1 MSKVDRLY
9 FIDTYKGMLIAL
21 MVIGHAVTEG
31 SYIFQFIYN
40 FHMPALALLS
50 GLLFSPKNLSTPY
63 FTFITQRL
71 QRLVIPAIIMG
82 GICALPFLA
91 KLIRNHDLIQEFM
104 MKLIG
109 TISGNSSVQFNFNC
123 SPLWYLYA
131 LFFAEAFFYFTV
143 KLNKVIAGL
152 FFIAIIIFYINIKQ
166 PSIPY
171 YLNGVFLSFQFI
183 PWLYIGRLIAVYLK
197 GNIAAIAPLESKEM
211 SVFIMASLLV
221 VITPL
226 LSGSTIVMARAYY
239 GGGGY
244 EIATHFV
251 LALIGAWVVMAIAY
265 RIGNNKLFTFIGYR
279 TLPFVG
285 FNYLVH
291 GYTSRLALN
300 PIFTGLVDIFV
311 LLVIVYMLDKVP
323 YLSRLINGYPLRN
336 K

>member
-1 MSKVDRLY
+1 MAKVDRLY

-50 GLLFSPKNLSTPY
+50 GMLFSSKNLSTPY
-63 FTFITQRL
+63 FTFITQRVR
-71 QRLVIPAIIMG
+71 RLVIPAIIMG
-82 GICALPFLA
+82 GICALPFLV
-91 KLIRNHDLIQEFM
+91 KVIRNHELIQEFM
-104 MKLIG
+104 FKLVG

-131 LFFAEAFFYFTV
+131 LFFAEAFFYFIV
-143 KLNKVIAGL
+143 KLNKLIAGL
-152 FFIAIIIFYINIKQ
+152 VFIAIIIFYINFKQ
-166 PSIPY
+166 AVIPY
-171 YLNGVFLSFQFI
+171 YLNGIFLSVQFI

-197 GNIAAIAPLESKEM
+197 GNITTIAPVESKAM
-211 SVFIMASLLV
+211 SVFIIASLLI

-226 LSGSTIVMARAYY
+226 LNESTIVMARAYY
-239 GGGGY
+239 GEFGY
-244 EIATHFV
+244 EIVAHFL
-251 LALIGAWVVMAIAY
+251 LALIGAWVAMAIAH
-265 RIGNNKLFTFIGYR
+265 RIGDNKLFTFIGYR

-291 GYTSRLALN
+291 GYTSRLAFN
-300 PIFTGLVDIFV
+300 PIITGLVDIFV

-323 YLSRLINGYPLRN
+323 YVSRLINGYPLKN